1 MLERKILNQ
10 YCWILK
16 VLDSCQTIVQIDTC
30 HNLFNNFMK
39 QNRDSMSNSHIETFT
54 KVFEA
59 EKKNKCYQFHQKRKS
74 KYTFNSSKFFLF

>member
-1 MLERKILNQ
+1 MLQKKIINQ
-10 YCWILK
+10 YFWILK
-16 VLDSCQTIVQIDTC
+16 VLDSCQTNLQLDTC

-39 QNRDSMSNSHIETFT
+39 QNKESMSNAHIETFN

-74 KYTFNSSKFFLF
+74 RSSFNSSKFFLF